1 METWGFIWIMLV
13 LKIPLVMLLYT
24 VWWAIKQ
31 TPDPVDDGSGE
42 GGSGDREPPQPK
54 PPRWPRR
61 RGPHG
66 EPTLPSPPRTR
77 TSVQS
82 RDRVGQ

>member
-1 METWGFIWIMLV
+1 VQAWGFIWIMLI

-31 TPDPVDDGSGE
+31 EPEPVDSDQD
-42 GGSGDREPPQPK
+42 GGSGDRTPPVPER
-54 PPRWPRR
+54 PRWPRR

-66 EPTLPSPPRTR
+66 EPVVPAPARTR
-77 TSVQS
+77 TAAQS